1 MTKYKYAGIFTLC
14 RTIRRWIVIADGEE
28 FPFNKKKYALMAAAA
43 SRARGK
49 ETKLIEDTTL
59 RFRSPAAI
67 DFHDEKFQID
77 ISNQIP

>member
-1 MTKYKYAGIFTLC
+1 MTKFKYAGIFTLC

-28 FPFNKKKYALMAAAA
+28 FPFDRKKHALMAASACR
-43 SRARGK
+43 SRGL
-49 ETKLIEDTTL
+49 ETKLMEDTTL

-77 ISNQIP
+77 ISNQIL

>member
-1 MTKYKYAGIFTLC
+1 MQDNPTVDSHLRRGGIPL
-14 RTIRRWIVIADGEE
+14 RQ
-28 FPFNKKKYALMAAAA
+28 KKYALMAAAA
-43 SRARGK
+43 SRARGL

>member
-1 MTKYKYAGIFTLC
+1 MTKFKYTGIFTLS
-14 RTIRRWIVIADGEE
+14 RTIRRWIVVADGEE
-28 FPFNKKKYALMAAAA
+28 FPFDRKKHALMAAAA
-43 SRARGK
+43 CRATGL

-67 DFHDEKFQID
+67 DFHEEKFQID